1 MPTALSL
8 LRSIGPEVEGE
19 LKPNLKG
26 LKGAIVRGYLPQTW
40 VFKTD
45 KETVALRVDREGNVS
60 AKAGGA
66 REPDVVIRI
75 DHKLLTL
82 AIESRERPEGDI
94 EPPEVEYSTR
104 KGRTAF
110 KFLRGRLGL

>member
-1 MPTALSL
+1 MSTALGL
-8 LRSIGPEVEGE
+8 LRSICPEVEGE

-26 LKGAIVRGYLPQTW
+26 LKGAIVRGYLPQIW

-45 KETVALRVDREGNVS
+45 KETVTLRVDQEGHVC

-75 DHKLLTL
+75 DHRLLTFAL
-82 AIESRERPEGDI
+82 ESRERPEGDI
-94 EPPEVEYSTR
+94 KPPEIEYNTK
-104 KGRTAF
+104 KGKTAF
-110 KFLRGRLGL
+110 KFLRKRLGL